1 MNNHIK
7 FWITL
12 GSLISLISVFVI
24 IAFISF
30 YDQQTITI
38 NKQYGIFIIPFLIY
52 FIIQFVINY
61 TKLTE
66 NEENRSH

>member
-1 MNNHIK
+1 MNNHTK

-24 IAFISF
+24 IVFISF

-66 NEENRSH
+66 K

>member
-1 MNNHIK
+1 MNNHTK

-24 IAFISF
+24 IVFISF